1 VASRGVRGFVDGA
14 VAVALAAYLTLLGWS
29 GLRIGVLVTGML
41 LGSAALTLLVGVRL
55 GRVPRRALLQW
66 GALTMVV
73 SGLVFAST
81 TVFVVL
87 LVVGVIGTMNPT
99 SGDVSVFSP
108 VEQSLVPARCSP
120 DGCSTRATSAGRW
133 SSPACSSWCTT

>member
-120 DGCSTRATSAGRW
+120 AGCSTRATSGGRW
-133 SSPACSSWCTT
+133 